1 MTHFLRTSL
10 SAADGTEQDMKGIQ
24 DNNSSRGQRLP
35 DGNPPGQVVL
45 VLQGGGAL
53 GSYQAGVYQALH
65 EAGIDPDWIIGTSIG
80 AINASLIAGNAPQDR
95 LPRLKDFWKRM
106 EQNPIWKFHD
116 AFAGFN
122 EKLSYWSTVTGGIP
136 GFFEPNP
143 LAHAGDCYPLGA
155 DRAGYYSTAPLEQTL
170 TNLVDF
176 DRVNRSMPRLTVG
189 AAPVRTG
196 QMRYFDSRDC
206 ELCVKHIMA
215 SGALP
220 PAFPAVRI
228 GGELYWD
235 GGILSNT
242 PTEAVFD
249 DKPRRDSLIFSVHL
263 WNPSGAEPTTMAEV
277 LNRHKDVQYSSR
289 IVSQIERQQQAH
301 RLRHVINQ
309 LAARLPETER
319 NSEAVREL
327 ASYGCP
333 TRMHVVQLLAP
344 KLDQETHTKDIDF
357 SPSGIKQRWDAG
369 YAHTKAVLERAPWVG
384 EFDPL
389 SGVILHD
396 QTEVL
401 PVAAE

>member
-1 MTHFLRTSL
+1 
-10 SAADGTEQDMKGIQ
+10 
-24 DNNSSRGQRLP
+24 
-35 DGNPPGQVVL
+35 
-45 VLQGGGAL
+45 
-53 GSYQAGVYQALH
+53 
-65 EAGIDPDWIIGTSIG
+65 
-80 AINASLIAGNAPQDR
+80 
-95 LPRLKDFWKRM
+95 
-106 EQNPIWKFHD
+106 
-116 AFAGFN
+116 
-122 EKLSYWSTVTGGIP
+122 
-136 GFFEPNP
+136 
-143 LAHAGDCYPLGA
+143 
-155 DRAGYYSTAPLEQTL
+155 
-170 TNLVDF
+170 
-176 DRVNRSMPRLTVG
+176 
-189 AAPVRTG
+189 
-196 QMRYFDSRDC
+196 
-206 ELCVKHIMA
+206 
-215 SGALP
+215 
-220 PAFPAVRI
+220 VRI
-228 GGELYWD
+228 DGELYWD

-289 IVSQIERQQQAH
+289 IVSQIARQQQAH

-309 LAARLPETER
+309 LAARLPEAER

-357 SPSGIKQRWDAG
+357 SPSDIRQRWDAG

-396 QTEVL
+396 QTDVL